1 MLRKTQVTTHKK
13 RRGFS
18 LMEVM
23 SAIVIIAVVATASVS
38 GLSALRGKANAKMDQ
53 TNIAEL
59 NSKCQAYHL
68 EHGQWP
74 SANMRQLATAGYVET
89 ANFTT
94 PYGGRYTFDRTALK
108 VVNNNAPTP

>member
-1 MLRKTQVTTHKK
+1 MLKKYQGTNNK

-23 SAIVIIAVVATASVS
+23 SAIVIIAVVATASVT
-38 GLSALRGKANAKMDQ
+38 GLSALRGKANSKMDQ
-53 TNIAEL
+53 TNMAEL

-68 EHGQWP
+68 EHGKWP
-74 SANMRQLATAGYVET
+74 SANMKQLADSGYVET

-94 PYGGRYTFDRTALK
+94 PYGGRYTFDRKQLT
-108 VVNNNAPTP
+108 VINRYAPKP